1 MQRRFSIHWVRIVV
15 CGICILC
22 GENVFSQNGYFTSL
36 QQAMQSPDSVISLN
50 LKKQK
55 IKEFPM
61 EILQMK
67 NIERLDLSR
76 NYIKEIPPQIS
87 ELKHLHYVNF
97 AQNYLTA
104 LPEEMAQLPLDTLIL
119 WDNQI
124 REFDESFSQTNLKLL
139 DIRAILMTR
148 KEQKAIKKI
157 FPNTKIKKD
166 HPCNC
171 GR

>member
-1 MQRRFSIHWVRIVV
+1 MRKIFSTIPYRYSFFILFIA
-15 CGICILC
+15 CGWEL
-22 GENVFSQNGYFTSL
+22 FSQNGYFNSL
-36 QQAMQSPDSVISLN
+36 EQAMLTPDSVISLN

-61 EILQMK
+61 EILKMK
-67 NIERLDLSR
+67 NIQRLDISR

-97 AQNYLTA
+97 AQNYLTT
-104 LPEEMAQLPLDTLIL
+104 LPKEMAQLPLDTLIL

-124 REFDESFSQTNLKLL
+124 REFDESFSTTNLKLL

-157 FPNTKIKKD
+157 FSNTKIKKD